1 MNVYNEILRKKKE
14 GTKQFAILL
23 DPDKVGQR
31 DIDLLCETAVNA
43 EVDYIFI
50 GGSLLTNNSLA
61 ACIRRVKYACS
72 IPVILFPGSTYQI
85 DEQAD
90 ALLFLSLISGRN
102 PELLIGKHVISAPLI
117 REKKI
122 EAISTGYMLVESGR
136 TTTALYVSN
145 TFPIPSGKP
154 DIAACTAMA
163 GEMLGM
169 KLIFLDAGSGAEIPV
184 GAKMIEAVRESISVP
199 LIVGGGIRN
208 PEKAIENCKAG
219 ADLIVVGNSIE
230 NDPSVISEIAEA
242 VKSVSV

>member
-23 DPDKVGQR
+23 DPDKVDPG
-31 DIDLLCETAVNA
+31 DIDLLCKTAVNA
-43 EVDYIFI
+43 EVDYIFV
-50 GGSLLTNNSLA
+50 GGSLLTNNSA
-61 ACIRRVKYACS
+61 ASCIRRIKYACS
-72 IPVILFPGSTYQI
+72 IPVIIFPGSTYQI

-102 PELLIGKHVISAPLI
+102 PELLIGQHVISAPLI

-122 EAISTGYMLVESGR
+122 EAISTGYILVESGR
-136 TTTALYVSN
+136 TTTALYMSN
-145 TFPIPSGKP
+145 TFPVPAGKP

-169 KLIFLDAGSGAEIPV
+169 KVIFLDAGSGAEIPV
-184 GAKMIEAVRESISVP
+184 SAKMIQVVRENISVP

-208 PEKAIENCKAG
+208 PEKAIESCKAG

-230 NDPSVISEIAEA
+230 NNPSVISEIAEA